1 MESVFKLNDL
11 FHLSKNE
18 MQKYKIHL
26 AAYNGYEQPL
36 DVFARNRDEWKSW
49 NEWRGGKDDFN
60 REFILGLIPDYH
72 KYGKYVFGGI
82 FKVIERYDNWQK
94 TDVGYKV
101 ELTNQFES
109 LIGRLVVDFTR
120 YQGLRGRAFLLENFI
135 DSMSIAEI
143 LQNPYEGEE
152 FPGYDNV
159 RIDFSSLEL
168 IVQNQ
173 KTDWRVAL
181 ENVKGIFLIVDKN
194 NGKKYVGSAYG
205 DYGIWSR
212 WSTYIYTGHGYNDEL
227 LEVISRNG
235 YDYARK
241 YFQFAI
247 LELRSMKTDDDTI
260 INRESFWKEVLL
272 TRGKF
277 GYNMN

>member
-1 MESVFKLNDL
+1 MEKFKLNDL
-11 FHLSKNE
+11 FHLTEDE
-18 MQKYKIHL
+18 MRKYKIHL

-36 DVFARNRDEWKSW
+36 DVFARDREEWKGW

-60 REFILGLIPDYH
+60 REYIIGLIPDYH
-72 KYGKYVFGGI
+72 KIDKYVFGGV
-82 FKVIERYDNWQK
+82 FKVIKRYDDWQE
-94 TDVGYKV
+94 TEVGYKV
-101 ELTNQFES
+101 ELTNQFKS
-109 LIGRLVVDFTR
+109 LIGRLVVGFSR
-120 YQGLRGRAFLLENFI
+120 HQGLRGRAFLLENFM

-143 LQNPYEGEE
+143 LENPYEGEE

-168 IVQNQ
+168 LVQNQ

-181 ENVKGIFLIVDKN
+181 ENVKGIYLIVDKF

-205 DYGIWSR
+205 DSGIWSR
-212 WSTYIYTGHGYNDEL
+212 WCTYINTGHGYNDEL
-227 LEVISRNG
+227 VMLIEKNG
-235 YDYARK
+235 IDYARK

-272 TRGKF
+272 TRGIF
-277 GYNMN
+277 GYNKN

>member
-1 MESVFKLNDL
+1 MEKFKLNDL
-11 FHLSKNE
+11 FHLTEDE
-18 MQKYKIHL
+18 MRKYKIHL

-36 DVFARNRDEWKSW
+36 DVFARDREEWKGW
-49 NEWRGGKDDFN
+49 NEWRRGKDDSN
-60 REFILGLIPDYH
+60 REYIIGLIPDYH
-72 KYGKYVFGGI
+72 KIDKYVFGGV
-82 FKVIERYDNWQK
+82 FKVIKRYDDWQE
-94 TDVGYKV
+94 TEVGYKV
-101 ELTNQFES
+101 ELTNQFKS
-109 LIGRLVVDFTR
+109 LIGRLVVGFSR
-120 YQGLRGRAFLLENFI
+120 YQGLRGRAFLLENFM

-143 LQNPYEGEE
+143 LENPYEGEE

-168 IVQNQ
+168 LVQNQ

-181 ENVKGIFLIVDKN
+181 ENVKGIYLIVDKF

-205 DYGIWSR
+205 DSGIWSR
-212 WSTYIYTGHGYNDEL
+212 WCTYINTGHGYNDEL
-227 LEVISRNG
+227 VMLIEKNG
-235 YDYARK
+235 IDYARK

-272 TRGKF
+272 TRGIF
-277 GYNMN
+277 GYNKN

>member
-1 MESVFKLNDL
+1 MEKYKLNDL
-11 FHLSKNE
+11 FHLTEDE
-18 MQKYKIHL
+18 MRKYKIHL

-36 DVFARNRDEWKSW
+36 DVFARDREEWKGW

-60 REFILGLIPDYH
+60 REYIIGLIPDYH
-72 KYGKYVFGGI
+72 KIDKYVFGGV
-82 FKVIERYDNWQK
+82 FKVIKRYDDWQE
-94 TDVGYKV
+94 TEVGYKV
-101 ELTNQFES
+101 ELTNQFKS
-109 LIGRLVVDFTR
+109 LIGRLVVGFSR
-120 YQGLRGRAFLLENFI
+120 YQGLRGRAFLLENFM

-143 LQNPYEGEE
+143 LENPYEGEE

-168 IVQNQ
+168 LVQNQ

-181 ENVKGIFLIVDKN
+181 ENVKGIYLIVDKY

-205 DYGIWSR
+205 DSGIWSR
-212 WSTYIYTGHGYNDEL
+212 WCTYINTGHGYNDEL
-227 LEVISRNG
+227 VMLIEKNG
-235 YDYARK
+235 IDYARK

-272 TRGKF
+272 TRGIF
-277 GYNMN
+277 GYNKN

>member
-1 MESVFKLNDL
+1 MEKFKLNDL
-11 FHLSKNE
+11 FHLTEDE
-18 MQKYKIHL
+18 MRKYKIHL

-36 DVFARNRDEWKSW
+36 DVFARDREEWKGW

-60 REFILGLIPDYH
+60 REYIIGLIPDYH
-72 KYGKYVFGGI
+72 KIDKYVFGGV
-82 FKVIERYDNWQK
+82 FKVIKRYDDWQE
-94 TDVGYKV
+94 TEVGYKV
-101 ELTNQFES
+101 ELTNQFKS
-109 LIGRLVVDFTR
+109 LIGRLVVGFSR
-120 YQGLRGRAFLLENFI
+120 YQGLRGRAFLLENFM

-143 LQNPYEGEE
+143 LENPYEGEE

-159 RIDFSSLEL
+159 RIDFPSLEL
-168 IVQNQ
+168 LVQNQ

-181 ENVKGIFLIVDKN
+181 ENVKGIYLIVDKF

-205 DYGIWSR
+205 DSGIWSR
-212 WSTYIYTGHGYNDEL
+212 WCTYINTGHGYNDEL
-227 LEVISRNG
+227 VMLIEKNG
-235 YDYARK
+235 IDYARK

-272 TRGKF
+272 TRGIF
-277 GYNMN
+277 GYNKN

>member
-1 MESVFKLNDL
+1 MEKFKLNDL
-11 FHLSKNE
+11 FHLTEDE
-18 MQKYKIHL
+18 MRKYKIHL

-36 DVFARNRDEWKSW
+36 DVFARDREEWKGW

-60 REFILGLIPDYH
+60 REYIIGLIPDYH
-72 KYGKYVFGGI
+72 KIDKYVFGGV
-82 FKVIERYDNWQK
+82 FKVIKRYDDWQE
-94 TDVGYKV
+94 TEVGYKV
-101 ELTNQFES
+101 ELTNQFKS
-109 LIGRLVVDFTR
+109 LIGRLVVGFSR
-120 YQGLRGRAFLLENFI
+120 YQGLRGRAFLLENFM

-143 LQNPYEGEE
+143 LENPYEGEE

-168 IVQNQ
+168 LVQNQ

-181 ENVKGIFLIVDKN
+181 ENVKGIYLIVDKS

-205 DYGIWSR
+205 DSGIWSR
-212 WSTYIYTGHGYNDEL
+212 WCTYINTGHGYNDEL
-227 LEVISRNG
+227 VMLIEKNG
-235 YDYARK
+235 IDYARK

-272 TRGKF
+272 TRGIF
-277 GYNMN
+277 GYNKN

>member
-1 MESVFKLNDL
+1 MEKFKLNDL
-11 FHLSKNE
+11 FHLTEDE
-18 MQKYKIHL
+18 MRKYKIHL

-36 DVFARNRDEWKSW
+36 DVFARDREEWKGW

-60 REFILGLIPDYH
+60 REYIIGLIPDYH
-72 KYGKYVFGGI
+72 KIDKYVFGGV
-82 FKVIERYDNWQK
+82 FKVIKRYDDWQE
-94 TDVGYKV
+94 TEVGYKV
-101 ELTNQFES
+101 ELTNQFKS
-109 LIGRLVVDFTR
+109 LIGRLVVGFSR
-120 YQGLRGRAFLLENFI
+120 YQGLRGRAFLLENFM

-143 LQNPYEGEE
+143 LENPYEGEE

-168 IVQNQ
+168 LVQNQ

-181 ENVKGIFLIVDKN
+181 ENVKGIYLIVDKF

-205 DYGIWSR
+205 DSGIWSR
-212 WSTYIYTGHGYNDEL
+212 WCTYINTGHGYNDEL
-227 LEVISRNG
+227 VMLIGKNG
-235 YDYARK
+235 IDYARK

-272 TRGKF
+272 TRGSF
-277 GYNMN
+277 GYNKN

>member
-1 MESVFKLNDL
+1 MEKFKLNDL
-11 FHLSKNE
+11 FHLTEDE
-18 MQKYKIHL
+18 MRKYKIHL

-36 DVFARNRDEWKSW
+36 DVFARDREEWKGW

-60 REFILGLIPDYH
+60 REYIIGLIPDYH
-72 KYGKYVFGGI
+72 KINKYVFGGV
-82 FKVIERYDNWQK
+82 FKVIKRYDDWQE
-94 TDVGYKV
+94 TEVGYKV
-101 ELTNQFES
+101 ELTNQFKS
-109 LIGRLVVDFTR
+109 LIGRLVVGFSR
-120 YQGLRGRAFLLENFI
+120 YQGLRGRAFLLENFM

-143 LQNPYEGEE
+143 LENPYEGEE

-168 IVQNQ
+168 LVQNQ

-181 ENVKGIFLIVDKN
+181 ENVKGIYLIVDKF

-205 DYGIWSR
+205 DSGIWSR
-212 WSTYIYTGHGYNDEL
+212 WCTYINTGHGYNDEL
-227 LEVISRNG
+227 VMLIEKNG
-235 YDYARK
+235 IDYARK

-272 TRGKF
+272 TRGIF
-277 GYNMN
+277 GYNKN

>member
-1 MESVFKLNDL
+1 MEKFKLNDL
-11 FHLSKNE
+11 FHLTEDE
-18 MQKYKIHL
+18 MRKYKIHL

-36 DVFARNRDEWKSW
+36 DVFARDREEWKGW

-60 REFILGLIPDYH
+60 REYIIGLIPDYH
-72 KYGKYVFGGI
+72 KIDKYVFGGV
-82 FKVIERYDNWQK
+82 FKVIKRYDDWQE
-94 TDVGYKV
+94 TEVGYKV
-101 ELTNQFES
+101 ELTNQFKS
-109 LIGRLVVDFTR
+109 LIGRLVVGFSR
-120 YQGLRGRAFLLENFI
+120 YQGLRGRAFLLENFM

-143 LQNPYEGEE
+143 LENPYEGEE

-168 IVQNQ
+168 LVQNQ

-181 ENVKGIFLIVDKN
+181 ENVKGIYLIVDKF

-205 DYGIWSR
+205 DSGIWSR
-212 WSTYIYTGHGYNDEL
+212 WCTYINTGHGYNDEL
-227 LEVISRNG
+227 VMLIEKNG
-235 YDYARK
+235 INYARK

-272 TRGKF
+272 TRGIF
-277 GYNMN
+277 GYNKN

>member
-1 MESVFKLNDL
+1 MEKFKLNDL
-11 FHLSKNE
+11 FHLTEDE
-18 MQKYKIHL
+18 MRKYKIHL

-36 DVFARNRDEWKSW
+36 DVFARDREEWKGW

-60 REFILGLIPDYH
+60 REYIIGLIPDYH
-72 KYGKYVFGGI
+72 KIDKYVFGGV
-82 FKVIERYDNWQK
+82 FKVIKRYDDWQE
-94 TDVGYKV
+94 TEVGYKV
-101 ELTNQFES
+101 ELTNQFKS
-109 LIGRLVVDFTR
+109 LIGRLVVGFSR
-120 YQGLRGRAFLLENFI
+120 YQGLRGRAFLLENFM

-143 LQNPYEGEE
+143 LENPYEGEE

-159 RIDFSSLEL
+159 RINFSSLEL
-168 IVQNQ
+168 LVQNQ

-181 ENVKGIFLIVDKN
+181 ENVKGIYLIVDKF

-205 DYGIWSR
+205 DSGIWSR
-212 WSTYIYTGHGYNDEL
+212 WCTYINTGHGYNDEL
-227 LEVISRNG
+227 VMLIEKNG
-235 YDYARK
+235 IDYARK

-272 TRGKF
+272 TRGIF
-277 GYNMN
+277 GYNKN

>member
-1 MESVFKLNDL
+1 MERVKLNDL
-11 FHLSKNE
+11 FHFTDDE
-18 MQKYKIHL
+18 MRKYKIHL

-36 DVFARNRDEWKSW
+36 DVFARDREEWKGW

-60 REFILGLIPDYH
+60 REYIIGLIPDYH
-72 KYGKYVFGGI
+72 KNDKYVFGGI
-82 FKVIERYDNWQK
+82 FKVIKRYDDWQE
-94 TDVGYKV
+94 TEVGYKV

-109 LIGRLVVDFTR
+109 LIGRLVVGFSR
-120 YQGLRGRAFLLENFI
+120 YQGLRGRAFLLENFM

-143 LQNPYEGEE
+143 LENPYEGEE

-168 IVQNQ
+168 LVQNQ

-181 ENVKGIFLIVDKN
+181 ENVKGIYLIVDKF

-205 DYGIWSR
+205 DSGIWSR
-212 WSTYIYTGHGYNDEL
+212 WCTYINTGHGYNDEL
-227 LEVISRNG
+227 VMLIEKKGI
-235 YDYARK
+235 DYARK

-272 TRGKF
+272 TRGSF
-277 GYNMN
+277 GYNKN

>member
-1 MESVFKLNDL
+1 MEKIKLNDL
-11 FHLSKNE
+11 FHLTEDE
-18 MQKYKIHL
+18 MRKYKIHL

-36 DVFARNRDEWKSW
+36 DVFARDREEWKGW

-60 REFILGLIPDYH
+60 REYIIGLIPDYH
-72 KYGKYVFGGI
+72 KIDKYVFGGV
-82 FKVIERYDNWQK
+82 FKVIKRYDDWQE
-94 TDVGYKV
+94 TEVGYKV
-101 ELTNQFES
+101 ELTNQFKS
-109 LIGRLVVDFTR
+109 LIGRLVVGFSR
-120 YQGLRGRAFLLENFI
+120 YQGLRGRAFLLENFM

-143 LQNPYEGEE
+143 LENPYEGEE

-168 IVQNQ
+168 LVQNQ

-181 ENVKGIFLIVDKN
+181 ENVKGIYLIVDKF

-205 DYGIWSR
+205 DSGIWSR
-212 WSTYIYTGHGYNDEL
+212 WCTYINTGHGYNDEL
-227 LEVISRNG
+227 VMLIEKNG
-235 YDYARK
+235 IDYARK

-272 TRGKF
+272 TRGIF
-277 GYNMN
+277 GYNKN

>member
-1 MESVFKLNDL
+1 MEKFKLNDL
-11 FHLSKNE
+11 FHLTEDE
-18 MQKYKIHL
+18 MKKYKIHL

-36 DVFARNRDEWKSW
+36 DVFARDREEWKGW

-60 REFILGLIPDYH
+60 REYIIGLIPDYH
-72 KYGKYVFGGI
+72 KIDKYVFGGV
-82 FKVIERYDNWQK
+82 FKVIKRYDDWQE
-94 TDVGYKV
+94 TEVGYKV
-101 ELTNQFES
+101 ELTNQFKS
-109 LIGRLVVDFTR
+109 LIGRLVVGFSR
-120 YQGLRGRAFLLENFI
+120 YQGLRGRAFLLENFM

-143 LQNPYEGEE
+143 LENPYEGEE

-168 IVQNQ
+168 LVQNQ

-181 ENVKGIFLIVDKN
+181 ENVKGIYLIVDKF

-205 DYGIWSR
+205 DSGIWSR
-212 WSTYIYTGHGYNDEL
+212 WCTYINTGHGYNDEL
-227 LEVISRNG
+227 VMLIEKNG
-235 YDYARK
+235 IDYARK

-272 TRGKF
+272 TRGIF
-277 GYNMN
+277 GYNKN

>member
-1 MESVFKLNDL
+1 MEKFKLNDL
-11 FHLSKNE
+11 FHLTEDE
-18 MQKYKIHL
+18 MRKYKIHL

-36 DVFARNRDEWKSW
+36 DVFARDREEWKGW

-60 REFILGLIPDYH
+60 REYIIGLIPDYH
-72 KYGKYVFGGI
+72 KINKYVFGGV
-82 FKVIERYDNWQK
+82 FKVIKRYDDWQK
-94 TDVGYKV
+94 TEVGYKV

-109 LIGRLVVDFTR
+109 LIGRLVVGFSR
-120 YQGLRGRAFLLENFI
+120 YQGLRGRAFLLENFM

-143 LQNPYEGEE
+143 LENPYEGEE

-168 IVQNQ
+168 LVQNQ

-181 ENVKGIFLIVDKN
+181 ENVKGIYLIVDKY

-205 DYGIWSR
+205 DSGIWSR
-212 WSTYIYTGHGYNDEL
+212 WCTYINTGHGYNDEL
-227 LEVISRNG
+227 VMLIEKNG
-235 YDYARK
+235 IDYARK

-272 TRGKF
+272 TRGIF
-277 GYNMN
+277 GYNKN

>member
-1 MESVFKLNDL
+1 MEKFKLNDL
-11 FHLSKNE
+11 FHLTEDE
-18 MQKYKIHL
+18 MRKYKIHL

-36 DVFARNRDEWKSW
+36 DVFARDREEWKGW

-60 REFILGLIPDYH
+60 REYIIGLIPDYH
-72 KYGKYVFGGI
+72 KIDKYVFGGV
-82 FKVIERYDNWQK
+82 FKVIKRYDDWQE
-94 TDVGYKV
+94 TEVGYKV
-101 ELTNQFES
+101 ELTNQFKS
-109 LIGRLVVDFTR
+109 LIGRLVVGFSR
-120 YQGLRGRAFLLENFI
+120 YQGLRGRAFLLENFM

-143 LQNPYEGEE
+143 LENPYEGEE

-168 IVQNQ
+168 LVQNQ

-181 ENVKGIFLIVDKN
+181 ENVKGIYLIVDKF

-205 DYGIWSR
+205 DSGIWSR
-212 WSTYIYTGHGYNDEL
+212 WCTYINTGHGYNDEL
-227 LEVISRNG
+227 VMLIEKNG
-235 YDYARK
+235 IDYARK

-247 LELRSMKTDDDTI
+247 LELRSIKTDDDTI

-272 TRGKF
+272 TRGDF
-277 GYNMN
+277 GYNKN

>member
-1 MESVFKLNDL
+1 MEKFKLNDL
-11 FHLSKNE
+11 FHLTEDE
-18 MQKYKIHL
+18 MRKYKIHL

-36 DVFARNRDEWKSW
+36 DVFARDREEWKGW
-49 NEWRGGKDDFN
+49 NEWRGGKDVFN
-60 REFILGLIPDYH
+60 REYIIGLIPDYH
-72 KYGKYVFGGI
+72 KIDKYVFGGV
-82 FKVIERYDNWQK
+82 FKVIKRYDDWQE
-94 TDVGYKV
+94 TEVGYKV
-101 ELTNQFES
+101 ELTNQFKS
-109 LIGRLVVDFTR
+109 LIGRLVVGFSR
-120 YQGLRGRAFLLENFI
+120 YQGLRGRAFLLENFM

-143 LQNPYEGEE
+143 LENPYEGEE

-168 IVQNQ
+168 LVQNQ

-181 ENVKGIFLIVDKN
+181 ENVKGIYLIVDKF

-205 DYGIWSR
+205 DSGIWSR
-212 WSTYIYTGHGYNDEL
+212 WCTYINTGHGYNDEL
-227 LEVISRNG
+227 VMLIEKNG
-235 YDYARK
+235 IDYARK

-272 TRGKF
+272 TRGIF
-277 GYNMN
+277 GYNKN

>member
-1 MESVFKLNDL
+1 MEKFKLNDL
-11 FHLSKNE
+11 FRLTEDE
-18 MQKYKIHL
+18 MRKYKIHL

-36 DVFARNRDEWKSW
+36 DVFARDREEWKGW

-60 REFILGLIPDYH
+60 REYIIGLIPDYH
-72 KYGKYVFGGI
+72 KIDKYVFGGV
-82 FKVIERYDNWQK
+82 FKVIKRYDDWQE
-94 TDVGYKV
+94 TEVGYKV
-101 ELTNQFES
+101 ELTNQLES
-109 LIGRLVVDFTR
+109 LIGRLVVDFSR
-120 YQGLRGRAFLLENFI
+120 YQGLRGRAFLLENFM

-143 LQNPYEGEE
+143 LENPYEGEE

-168 IVQNQ
+168 LVQNQ

-181 ENVKGIFLIVDKN
+181 ENVKGIYLIVDKF

-205 DYGIWSR
+205 DSGIWSR
-212 WSTYIYTGHGYNDEL
+212 WCTYINTGHGYNDEL
-227 LEVISRNG
+227 VMLIEKNG
-235 YDYARK
+235 IDYARK

-272 TRGKF
+272 TRGNF
-277 GYNMN
+277 GYNKN

>member
-1 MESVFKLNDL
+1 MEKFKLNDL
-11 FHLSKNE
+11 FHLTEDE
-18 MQKYKIHL
+18 MRKYKIHL

-36 DVFARNRDEWKSW
+36 DVFARDREEWKGW

-60 REFILGLIPDYH
+60 REYIIGLIPDYH
-72 KYGKYVFGGI
+72 KIDKYVFGGV
-82 FKVIERYDNWQK
+82 FKVIKRYDDWQE
-94 TDVGYKV
+94 TEVGYKV
-101 ELTNQFES
+101 ELTNQFKS
-109 LIGRLVVDFTR
+109 LIGRLVVGFSR
-120 YQGLRGRAFLLENFI
+120 YQGLRGRAFLLENFM

-143 LQNPYEGEE
+143 LENPYEGEE

-168 IVQNQ
+168 LVQNQ

-181 ENVKGIFLIVDKN
+181 ENVKGIYLIVDKF

-205 DYGIWSR
+205 DSGIWSR
-212 WSTYIYTGHGYNDEL
+212 WCTYINTGHGYNDEL
-227 LEVISRNG
+227 VMLIEKNG
-235 YDYARK
+235 IDYARK

-260 INRESFWKEVLL
+260 ISRESFWKEVLL
-272 TRGKF
+272 TRGIF
-277 GYNMN
+277 GYNKN